1 MNSSSVP
8 LAMNDDRRTASASS
22 SPIITNTYTTSTT
35 NDNAVTAGVVQVQAV
50 SNPYALKK
58 SGPQLSMKP
67 LHEAATKTPA
77 TTAAVLEA
85 PAATTAALSA
95 NANEAADFSLSRAS
109 SDKPHFSDEKYDII
123 QDRRTSPISEKEATT
138 TTTAAAIATVST
150 SGGIHLPMWQR
161 LPSRNLSFQSAEIL
175 TVTECLQHFPLY
187 AERSVRVTGSIL
199 EKFVHSVADHSND
212 NMNNSNSNDNMN
224 MVSLVLSDP
233 LAALPTS
240 RSAALRR
247 RSTSL
252 GGNTNRRVSFPK
264 TPSSTLNKIQQT
276 GTGNTT
282 SVTKRT
288 PGTHTILRRKSGGL
302 LGGGDGAAGTP
313 GLASSRKRRS
323 SGAFKATN
331 PEDVLVQTLAS
342 SSLSST
348 NCLWVLAN
356 PQHVSVTHSTTGD
369 LVMAMG
375 EIREYK
381 LEDSDLP
388 STIHTIAARI
398 RAAQQQ
404 QQPGRQTS
412 VTGQAEEPENKQQQ
426 EHQYRPIYFLQTRIL
441 RNANGT
447 NMKLHTEALYAR
459 RQQLVAARSRSRQPC
474 SISVDSAAADQRD
487 ASASSV
493 WHGCGPP
500 PYNINDSKSS

>member
-8 LAMNDDRRTASASS
+8 VAMNDDRRTASASS
-22 SPIITNTYTTSTT
+22 SPIITNAFKTTTAH
-35 NDNAVTAGVVQVQAV
+35 DNAVTAGVVQVQAV

-67 LHEAATKTPA
+67 LHEAAVTA
-77 TTAAVLEA
+77 TTTPGVLDA
-85 PAATTAALSA
+85 SAATAGLSA
-95 NANEAADFSLSRAS
+95 NVNDAADFSLSRAS
-109 SDKPHFSDEKYDII
+109 SDRPHFSAEKDNIA
-123 QDRRTSPISEKEATT
+123 QNHPTSPISEKEAITT
-138 TTTAAAIATVST
+138 TAIATVST

-175 TVTECLQHFPLY
+175 TVTECLQHVPLY
-187 AERSVRVTGSIL
+187 AERSVRVTGSIF
-199 EKFVHSVADHSND
+199 EKFVHSTVADQSND
-212 NMNNSNSNDNMN
+212 NMNNSNNDNMN
-224 MVSLVLSDP
+224 MVSLLLSDP
-233 LAALPTS
+233 LAALPPS
-240 RSAALRR
+240 RNAALRR

-264 TPSSTLNKIQQT
+264 TPSSALHKIQQT
-276 GTGNTT
+276 GTGAGNTT

-302 LGGGDGAAGTP
+302 LGGGGDGAAFTP

-381 LEDSDLP
+381 PEDSDLP
-388 STIHTIAARI
+388 SSIHKIAARI

-404 QQPGRQTS
+404 PQQPGRQTS
-412 VTGQAEEPENKQQQ
+412 VTGQAEEPGKKKQQHQ
-426 EHQYRPIYFLQTRIL
+426 QYRPIYFLQTRIL

-474 SISVDSAAADQRD
+474 SISADSAALVDQID
-487 ASASSV
+487 ASASCV
-493 WHGCGPP
+493 WPGCGPP
-500 PYNINDSKSS
+500 PYDINDSKSS